1 MASVQETIDR
11 YADDSPYA
19 ELAREFLELD
29 RWTGDDPV
37 LLLAEAAASTTG
49 QRFETG
55 IRPTVERFRDAFVE
69 TGRVETYAD
78 LATIDLDDAELIDAF
93 GAQRKRHVLL
103 EAAAVLAGGTGKDD
117 LAERSEGD
125 DLAALKGWAASADL
139 YRYQEDPIGEIS
151 GIGPSTFQYLRM
163 LAGIDTVKPDPEVT
177 RLVDEIDAALTNAP
191 LDASEPLRAVASCEW
206 LALNSEYRS
215 IEIDRIAWWTFVDE
229 AERAG
234 AVDDTD

>member
-1 MASVQETIDR
+1 MATVQETLDR
-11 YADDSPYA
+11 YADGSPYA
-19 ELAREFLELD
+19 ALAREFLELD
-29 RWTGDDPV
+29 RWTADDPV

-55 IRPTVERFRDAFVE
+55 IKPTVERFREAFVE
-69 TGRVETYAD
+69 TDRIASYAD
-78 LATIDLDDAELIDAF
+78 LAAIDLDDEELIDAV
-93 GAQRKRHVLL
+93 GAQRKRQVLL
-103 EAAAVLAGGTGKDD
+103 EGAAVLA
-117 LAERSEGD
+117 ERPEDD

-139 YRYQEDPIGEIS
+139 YRYQEDSIGEIS
-151 GIGPSTFQYLRM
+151 GVGPSTFQYLRM

-177 RLVDEIDAALTNAP
+177 RLVDEIDAALTDAP

-206 LALNSEYRS
+206 LATNSEYRR